1 MLKNNSKVVGEKLLL
16 LEDDL
21 LPARN
26 EIHDVKKETRV
37 FNKKSLLVKDD
48 LNKIKKEAQALKK
61 RLLLSKN

>member
-26 EIHDVKKETRV
+26 EINAVKKETRV
-37 FNKKSLLVKDD
+37 FTKKSLLVKDD